1 MNSMQRVLRIK
12 QSLKQ
17 GEKISIDA
25 LCVEFNKHR
34 ETIKRDIRFIRNSLE
49 DEGIQL
55 IYDHHTKLYEIQKAQ
70 QPLTIAQL
78 YTIFSILHG
87 SRTLHKEDLQQ
98 LENSLIELLSKDE
111 RVSIRRLISS
121 YQFHY
126 RASTNDPLLY
136 TIEMILES
144 ILKQVALDIVY
155 VTARSEE
162 KQMRITPYTIVFD
175 EGYFYVV
182 THLLNQS
189 DDNLY
194 NLRIDRIICSAWT
207 MQKFTVNQN
216 GNDYFKPGQYA
227 NMSIKMYSGDRA
239 QKIKLKVQS
248 HVVSYFEDQFPEHQ
262 FIEKTSNW
270 SIYEI
275 KVLNDEGALFWI
287 LSERN
292 WVEVLEPIELR
303 EKLKAII
310 AEMAKLYE

>member
-1 MNSMQRVLRIK
+1 
-12 QSLKQ
+12 
-17 GEKISIDA
+17 
-25 LCVEFNKHR
+25 
-34 ETIKRDIRFIRNSLE
+34 
-49 DEGIQL
+49 
-55 IYDHHTKLYEIQKAQ
+55 
-70 QPLTIAQL
+70 
-78 YTIFSILHG
+78 
-87 SRTLHKEDLQQ
+87 
-98 LENSLIELLSKDE
+98 
-111 RVSIRRLISS
+111 
-121 YQFHY
+121 
-126 RASTNDPLLY
+126 
-136 TIEMILES
+136 
-144 ILKQVALDIVY
+144 
-155 VTARSEE
+155 
-162 KQMRITPYTIVFD
+162 
-175 EGYFYVV
+175 
-182 THLLNQS
+182 
-189 DDNLY
+189 
-194 NLRIDRIICSAWT
+194 